1 MHLTPGRPSPAPSI
15 KPGLARYRW
24 TIALRSIAA
33 VGGGYVL
40 AAASADWLGRL
51 LPILGMSRLEAVA
64 TATMLAFI
72 VQACAAIW
80 VFAVAST
87 RRAIVGIV
95 LPAAVMALGA
105 WAVGG
110 AA

>member
-1 MHLTPGRPSPAPSI
+1 MHLNRPSPAPTI

-24 TIALRSIAA
+24 EIALRSIAA
-33 VGGGYVL
+33 IGGGYVL

-51 LPILGMSRLEAVA
+51 LPLLGMSRLEAVA

-72 VQACAAIW
+72 VYACTAIW
-80 VFAVAST
+80 VFAVAGT
-87 RRAIVGIV
+87 RRAILGVV
-95 LPAAVMALGA
+95 VPAAVLALGA
-105 WAVGG
+105 WAIGG

>member
-1 MHLTPGRPSPAPSI
+1 MHLTSSRKPPAPSAI
-15 KPGLARYRW
+15 PGLARYRW
-24 TIALRSIAA
+24 NIALRSIAA
-33 VGGGYVL
+33 IGGGYVL

-51 LPILGMSRLEAVA
+51 LPVLGMSRLEAVA

-72 VQACAAIW
+72 VHACAAIW
-80 VFAVAST
+80 AFAVAST
-87 RRAIVGIV
+87 SRATLGIV
-95 LPAAVMALGA
+95 LPAAVLALGA